1 MGKQW
6 NQWQTLFSWAPES
19 LQMVTATMKLKTL
32 APWKKTYDQP
42 RQCIK
47 KQRQGEA
54 VRNNSAT
61 LGQGPGST
69 SKDTHNIFELFQRT
83 KIPNKHINYL
93 MRHSSFQR
101 GHSLI
106 TSRTTEA
113 HQEATWYWIISG
125 LKECRPCRHPNQTP
139 LTPPTTTTTLN
150 LMRDVNFQNLS
161 LKYRHGGITEMSLRQ
176 SFPFQNGMQGLKC
189 QSPWRKNSLIVQLRE
204 KCTWD
209 RRGQRVF

>member
-106 TSRTTEA
+106 TSGTTEA
-113 HQEATWYWIISG
+113 HQETTWGPAHTLTLISNAT
-125 LKECRPCRHPNQTP
+125 LQHCHKTP
-139 LTPPTTTTTLN
+139 HQIHL
-150 LMRDVNFQNLS
+150 
-161 LKYRHGGITEMSLRQ
+161 G
-176 SFPFQNGMQGLKC
+176 
-189 QSPWRKNSLIVQLRE
+189 
-204 KCTWD
+204 WD
-209 RRGQRVF
+209 TKFWGQ